1 LPRRPFLIFMLAS
14 SMGRRH
20 AGRDLAIAP
29 FRLLKPPKL
38 GYPVAA
44 CSSCSCS
51 PRRLAGKLP
60 TSKGAVE
67 GEGKQALFADLKRKP
82 QEARMEIDQ
91 RSSDRLPFHDPQE
104 AVAPYAGAPSRDA
117 RIRHLQR
124 VPLFSGLTE
133 DELRRVA
140 ELSRIA
146 EAPADTVITQIG
158 EPGDSFFV
166 IIDGA
171 VAVRTPVGAGS
182 QLQPGDF
189 FGEMSLLDGEPRSA
203 TIVATSDV
211 RLLIVDRSH
220 FWRLLDETPDLVR
233 RILTILSRR
242 VRRLEQAVNTI
253 LRGTNPT

>member
-1 LPRRPFLIFMLAS
+1 MEFDPRTDRVPFNDPDE
-14 SMGRRH
+14 
-20 AGRDLAIAP
+20 AG
-29 FRLLKPPKL
+29 
-38 GYPVAA
+38 
-44 CSSCSCS
+44 
-51 PRRLAGKLP
+51 
-60 TSKGAVE
+60 
-67 GEGKQALFADLKRKP
+67 QAR
-82 QEARMEIDQ
+82 
-91 RSSDRLPFHDPQE
+91 
-104 AVAPYAGAPSRDA
+104 AGATAPSQDA

-124 VPLFSGLTE
+124 VPLFSGLNE

-146 EAPADTVITQIG
+146 ETAAGTVVTQIG
-158 EPGDSFFV
+158 EPGDSFFI

-203 TIVATSDV
+203 TIVATTDL

-242 VRRLEQAVNTI
+242 VRRLEQTVHAI
-253 LRGTNPT
+253 LHGTNPI